1 MCVYVRG
8 ERGKETNGQT
18 DMGWWETLM
27 SKDLRT
33 AFRSQFF
40 LFTMCASPKL
50 GIHLKVLNLK
60 MRSRLRC
67 SSLSQIDDDF

>member
-1 MCVYVRG
+1 
-8 ERGKETNGQT
+8 
-18 DMGWWETLM
+18 M

-40 LFTMCASPKL
+40 LFTMCDSGTFIGCASPKL
-50 GIHLKVLNLK
+50 CIHLKVRNLK